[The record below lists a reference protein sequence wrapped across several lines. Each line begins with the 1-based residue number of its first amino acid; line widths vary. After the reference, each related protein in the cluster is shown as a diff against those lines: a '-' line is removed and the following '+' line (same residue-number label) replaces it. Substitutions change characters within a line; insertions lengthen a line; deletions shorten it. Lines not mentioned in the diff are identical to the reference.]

1 MPASI
6 FPRRPDVTGSPRK
19 FLTSY
24 YPRHVAAAGDNGRDA
39 LQTVETTF
47 ALPAPPMLQRTQPI
61 AGLQTLLILSP
72 SLTPAV
78 AGAFTALRTMA
89 TGVRV
94 RLMLSAP
101 PTNRLW
107 TTENLLPNCE
117 AKDILFADPRRSAE
131 GMARH
136 NFGPQWM
143 ASSTALHYIQKHRMA
158 GVIVCGT
165 DYLSHFRAVRYC
177 KAHGV
182 PCVLSTEES
191 VTGERPSAL
200 LGMLRQRILN
210 AAGCVAVHGSLGRA
224 YALRHGVPDARI
236 AIAPLNPDL
245 TDFER
250 RDRAAATATAAR
262 FGWTLSRRR
271 LVVCSHLVETKR
283 VDLVID
289 AMADIDAVRPNW
301 DLVIIGDGPLR
312 QWLKFRVASDLR
324 HRVHFTG
331 FLPDR
336 KTLAAVLSA
345 CDVAVVPS
353 DYDPWSAALVEAAAA
368 GLALVASDAAG
379 AASELVAS
387 GENGRVFAHRSRTAL
402 HDALLEVTEERQLA
416 VRKMAT
422 ERLYAVWSQSESTVF
437 GLATALRRAGATIDG
452 MVGSK
457 QASTPLAV
465 TPHQPAL
472 PEAERPTLAIIGGG
486 LIPYRLHFHRRLCAE
501 LTAVRLLTI
510 NTLPTW
516 YYPKNAMNLTGLD
529 VIETDLRTKGPSE
542 SMGSA
547 LQQWQVGGRIV
558 RELRARDTGR
568 HGARGLAAVVCN
580 GYNHIG
586 HVRVMIWCKLS
597 GIPCI
602 LNTDSNSHGDRTSGA
617 KRLFKQVALRMMRP
631 FLSAVTVCGR
641 LGIDYFRRYGYN
653 AENVF
658 VSPYEPDYEQIRQ
671 LPQATRDAVAVR
683 YELRPGRRRLVFCGR
698 LISAKRPDLALGA
711 FLAIASQRPELD
723 FVIIGD
729 GQLRKQLESMVPPE
743 LADRVRF
750 TGFMADPA
758 QIGSVYMLSDVFILP
773 STYEPWAVVVNE
785 AAAAGCVLVATS
797 VVGAAHELIRDGYN
811 GRLVPAEN
819 LPALTAALLDATDPA
834 LIDERKA
841 ATKVVLAEW
850 RRDFDP
856 VTGLRKA
863 LASSGVNV

>member
-1 MPASI
+1 MMQ
-6 FPRRPDVTGSPRK
+6 
-19 FLTSY
+19 LT
-24 YPRHVAAAGDNGRDA
+24 
-39 LQTVETTF
+39 QTTAE
-47 ALPAPPMLQRTQPI
+47 LP
-61 AGLQTLLILSP
+61 TLLILSP

-78 AGAFTALRTMA
+78 AGAFHALRTMA
-89 TGVRV
+89 MGARV

-101 PTNRLW
+101 PTNRFW

-117 AKDILFADPRRSAE
+117 AHDILFADPRRSAE

-158 GVIVCGT
+158 GVVVCGT
-165 DYLSHFRAVRYC
+165 DYLSHLRAVGYC
-177 KAHGV
+177 KARGV

-191 VTGERPSAL
+191 ITGERSSAL
-200 LGMLRQRILN
+200 LGMLRRRTLS
-210 AAGCVAVHGSLGRA
+210 AAGCVAVHGALGRA
-224 YALRHGVPDARI
+224 YALRHGVPEARI

-245 TDFER
+245 SDFER
-250 RDRAAATATAAR
+250 PDDSAAAAIAAR
-262 FGWTLSRRR
+262 FGLLPGRKR
-271 LVVCSHLVETKR
+271 LVVCAHLVETKR

-289 AMADIDAVRPNW
+289 AMTDIDAARPDW
-301 DLVIIGDGPLR
+301 DLVVIGDGPLR

-324 HRVHFTG
+324 SRVHFTG

-336 KTLAAVLSA
+336 KTLAAVLRA

-368 GLALVASDAAG
+368 GLVLVASDAVG
-379 AASELVAS
+379 AASELVVNAK
-387 GENGRVFAHRSRTAL
+387 NGRVFAHRDRNAL
-402 HDALLEVTEERQLA
+402 HDALLDVTDERQLA
-416 VRKMAT
+416 VRKAAT
-422 ERLYAVWSQSESTVF
+422 ARLYTAWSRSESTIC
-437 GLATALRRAGATIDG
+437 GLAIALRRAGATIDG
-452 MVGSK
+452 LAAPERAPAPQPVAMR
-457 QASTPLAV
+457 QA
-465 TPHQPAL
+465 AL
-472 PEAERPTLAIIGGG
+472 PKEERPTLAMVGGG
-486 LIPYRLHFHRRLCAE
+486 LIPYRVHFHRRLSAE
-501 LTAVRLLTI
+501 LEAVRLLTI
-510 NTLPTW
+510 NTLPVW
-516 YYPKNAMNLTGLD
+516 YYPKNAMDLTGLD
-529 VIETDLRTKGPSE
+529 ILEADTRVTGPAE

-586 HVRVMIWCKLS
+586 HVRVMIWCKLA

-602 LNTDSNSHGDRTSGA
+602 LNTDSNAHGDRASGA
-617 KRLFKQVALRMMRP
+617 KRLFKQVALRVMRP

-641 LGIDYFRRYGYN
+641 LGVDYFRRYGYN

-671 LPQATRDAVAVR
+671 MPQATRDAVAGR

-698 LISAKRPDLALGA
+698 LIPAKRPDLALGA
-711 FLAIASQRPELD
+711 FIAIAQKRPELD

-750 TGFMADPA
+750 TGFISDPA

-811 GRLVPAEN
+811 GRLVPPEN
-819 LPALTAALLDATDPA
+819 LPALTEALLDATDPER
-834 LIDERKA
+834 IDERKA
-841 ATKVVLAEW
+841 ATRVVLAEW
-850 RRDFDP
+850 QRDFDP

-863 LASSGVNV
+863 LASSGVNA